1 MKILNKDNYN
11 SDVTMIDAQI
21 LYLGELNSGCSG
33 PKKAPKKAKIHILS
47 LKSKN
52 LGEKVKII

>member
-1 MKILNKDNYN
+1 
-11 SDVTMIDAQI
+11 MIDVQI

-33 PKKAPKKAKIHILS
+33 PKKAPKEAKIHILS